1 MSSKQP
7 NQGFTLIEVMIT
19 VAIVGILAAIAY
31 PSYMQYILTSNRSQA
46 TVELT
51 EIANLQEQYY
61 LDHNQY
67 ADDLSLLGYP
77 SASIETQGGSYKVKL
92 SNTDRLIDFTV
103 TATPINR
110 QAGDSHCASFTLNHQ
125 QIKGATH
132 DDCWQ

>member
-1 MSSKQP
+1 ML
-7 NQGFTLIEVMIT
+7 NRGFTLIEVMIT

-46 TVELT
+46 AVELT

-67 ADDLSLLGYP
+67 ANGLTQLGY
-77 SASIETQGGSYKVKL
+77 ASNTINTQSDHYQVKI
-92 SNTDRLIDFTV
+92 SNTDRQIDFTV
-103 TATPINR
+103 TATAINR
-110 QAGDSHCASFTLNHQ
+110 QAKDTHCASFTLNYQ
-125 QIKGATH
+125 QVKGATH